1 MIKINKK
8 GLLLSAGLLLG
19 VAVAAGLYAAQGQ
32 SGSGPASGQPSSSSS
47 DTDMKSGTQ
56 AQPGAAV
63 TPGMAG
69 RTATIE
75 GEVLRIKGEYYVI
88 KDAAGK
94 EVQLHVD
101 KSTKL
106 DGNIVPNDRIVARA
120 SEVPSADATAP
131 DQQASKS
138 AKSAWHADSIK
149 KR

>member
-1 MIKINKK
+1 MIKISKK
-8 GLLLSAGLLLG
+8 GLLLSVGLLLG

-32 SGSGPASGQPSSSSS
+32 SGAGPASGQPSSSAS

-56 AQPGAAV
+56 APPGASV

-75 GEVLRIKGEYYVI
+75 GEVLRIEGEYYVV
-88 KDAAGK
+88 KDVSGK
-94 EVQLHVD
+94 EVRLHVD

-106 DGNIVPNDRIVARA
+106 DGNIVANDLIVARA
-120 SEVPSADATAP
+120 SQVSSADATSP
-131 DQQASKS
+131 DQQSSKS